1 MDANKNTAPYDE
13 KSSAEIQQLES
24 SSSSSADGD
33 ALPESG
39 SPERLLAE
47 KRLVRKLD
55 TRLLP
60 TIFIIFIM
68 NYIDRNG
75 VTTARLQ
82 GMQQDLRISDVQ
94 YATVIAILFVS
105 YCPAQ
110 IPSNMLL
117 NVVKRPSWY
126 IGGCVV
132 LWGLTS
138 ALTGITHNF
147 AGILACRVF
156 IGLPEAAFYPGAIY
170 LLSRW
175 YTKKELALRSAI
187 LYAGLLVSNAFGALI
202 AAGILSSMEGKRGI
216 RAWRWLFFIEGSI
229 TCTIGFISMWA
240 LPDYPHNTGWVSG
253 FDKRLAQARLAEDA
267 GEADKDTAE
276 DSPLKGLVMAL
287 KDPKVSIFAIMTT
300 SQLLGLSFVQFFPT
314 LTATLGFSTTNTL
327 LLAAPPWILAGIVC
341 CLNAWHADR
350 TGERFFHI
358 AGWWW
363 VVIVGFIIAL
373 STMSIGGRYVSLFL
387 MALGY
392 VGFAMTLVWVS
403 NAVPRP
409 PAKRAAAIGIVNGC
423 GNIGNLM
430 GSYTWKAAWGPEYHQ
445 SMAISLAAL
454 VFASLLSLLIRQM
467 LVRENKQMDREEK
480 RMMEGAERARVEEAA
495 KLEGITFE
503 QAIERRRG
511 FRYLY

>member
-82 GMQQDLRISDVQ
+82 GMQQDLRISGKLFNELAPILLRLHSYVDVQ

-110 IPSNMLL
+110 IPSNM
-117 NVVKRPSWY
+117 
-126 IGGCVV
+126 
-132 LWGLTS
+132 
-138 ALTGITHNF
+138 
-147 AGILACRVF
+147 
-156 IGLPEAAFYPGAIY
+156 AAFYPGAIY

-216 RAWRWLFFIEGSI
+216 RAWRWLRYRPADYPFPPPPDDVFAKGSI

-327 LLAAPPWILAGIVC
+327 LLAAYVLYLMILLVLDTDDC
-341 CLNAWHADR
+341 SKSSLDSCWH
-350 TGERFFHI
+350 
-358 AGWWW
+358 
-363 VVIVGFIIAL
+363 
-373 STMSIGGRYVSLFL
+373 
-387 MALGY
+387 
-392 VGFAMTLVWVS
+392 
-403 NAVPRP
+403 
-409 PAKRAAAIGIVNGC
+409 
-423 GNIGNLM
+423 
-430 GSYTWKAAWGPEYHQ
+430 
-445 SMAISLAAL
+445 
-454 VFASLLSLLIRQM
+454 SLLS
-467 LVRENKQMDREEK
+467 
-480 RMMEGAERARVEEAA
+480 
-495 KLEGITFE
+495 
-503 QAIERRRG
+503 
-511 FRYLY
+511 